1 MQLCVIKSEGYSY
14 NYVYIV
20 QFWEKSQ
27 NVNLQKQKRQN
38 CEIKSRNDRISSLL
52 GGKNGPPL
60 VINFEASANDYA
72 NMMFIILCVFIT
84 VLNVQELFIIT
95 SPSLFIARKD
105 SAHLKV
111 AIKAATAT
119 KAGGARTC
127 VKHVAWNNNC
137 AANTSPLMVWRINA
151 PSRCVSTEARLSLS
165 SQHLNRLYASIT

>member
-1 MQLCVIKSEGYSY
+1 MCYKVWGIFSY
-14 NYVYIV
+14 NLVYIV
-20 QFWEKSQ
+20 QFWGKSQ
-27 NVNLQKQKRQN
+27 KPDVNLQKQKSQN

-52 GGKNGPPL
+52 GCRNGLLL
-60 VINFEASANDYA
+60 VINFEASANDDA
-72 NMMFIILCVFIT
+72 NMMFIILCVFVT

-111 AIKAATAT
+111 AIKAAAAT
-119 KAGGARTC
+119 KAGGARTH